1 MSDVERQAR
10 QPSMTTGKGM
20 GIYALCIVGLAV
32 LINLST
38 HGKLISPALVF
49 FVYLAMGFALN
60 RIVLRGLIEW
70 HPVYNTLSNVSR
82 AKLGM
87 MLLWPIRYP
96 VLFFQ
101 LLVSKHL

>member
-1 MSDVERQAR
+1 MADVQSQSSRPA
-10 QPSMTTGKGM
+10 MTTGKGM
-20 GIYALCIVGLAV
+20 GIYAVCLVILMVM
-32 LINLST
+32 INLCS
-38 HGKLISPALVF
+38 HARIVSPFMAILGYLILG
-49 FVYLAMGFALN
+49 FVLN

-87 MLLWPIRYP
+87 LLFWPLRYP
-96 VLFFQ
+96 IMFFQ